1 MQISYTKSA
10 QHALKYAARAAREMK
25 HPYIGTEH
33 LLLALREEYTGVAG
47 QVLANSG
54 VESEKILKLMD
65 ELITPA
71 EEHPAAKGKRLEE
84 SPRLQYLL
92 ENSAKECKRLR
103 TTEIG
108 TEHLLLAMIRD
119 VDCVA
124 AKILITLNVNL
135 QKLFQ
140 SIMNAAGIDPKIYQ
154 EELQEDNRGSGA
166 MMEQYCTDLTERAA
180 EGKMD
185 PVVGRN
191 QEIYRLM
198 EILSRRT
205 KNNPCLVGEP
215 GVGKTAI
222 IEGLAQRI
230 ASGVVPEKMK
240 DKKIYSLDLPGLIA
254 GSKYRGEF
262 EERMKGLISEV
273 EACGNVILFLD
284 EIHTMIGAGGA
295 EGLW

>member
-1 MQISYTKSA
+1 
-10 QHALKYAARAAREMK
+10 MK
-25 HPYIGTEH
+25 GIRG
-33 LLLALREEYTGVAG
+33 LLEKDFRLFFRQGGNLFC
-47 QVLANSG
+47 VLAFVALSL
-54 VESEKILKLMD
+54 IHILMD

-191 QEIYRLM
+191 QEIY
-198 EILSRRT
+198 LS
-205 KNNPCLVGEP
+205 
-215 GVGKTAI
+215 
-222 IEGLAQRI
+222 
-230 ASGVVPEKMK
+230 
-240 DKKIYSLDLPGLIA
+240 LIH
-254 GSKYRGEF
+254 
-262 EERMKGLISEV
+262 I
-273 EACGNVILFLD
+273 
-284 EIHTMIGAGGA
+284 
-295 EGLW
+295 